1 MRQFDEAAGG
11 KKNVERSSL
20 YTKNRNPNI
29 PSIRTPT
36 DRFIQRCTGRLDK
49 AISRSAY
56 TWNVWIA
63 IFCVK
68 RTAFDIFLSPGSFV
82 ELPHAIPLRKVRV
95 LRYWHSMYLD

>member
-1 MRQFDEAAGG
+1 MASVDGGAVFELLTKPEQPASAA
-11 KKNVERSSL
+11 
-20 YTKNRNPNI
+20 
-29 PSIRTPT
+29 
-36 DRFIQRCTGRLDK
+36 LDK

-95 LRYWHSMYLD
+95 LRYWNSM